1 MHTFSLCDEKK
12 KMRNKRKKL
21 ITDITDKKRIK
32 NK

>member
-1 MHTFSLCDEKK
+1 MHTFSLLYKKK
-12 KMRNKRKKL
+12 KMMNKRSEL